1 MLIIIPLT
9 FCYTGAGESGKSTVL
24 KQMKLIHASGFD
36 DSERESFR
44 IIVFSNIML
53 AMQIIF
59 EVVEQLDIP
68 LENKSNAVNVSIG
81 YIQFV
86 ANLRFWFT

>member
-1 MLIIIPLT
+1 LLIIPLT

-44 IIVFSNIML
+44 IIVFSNIIL

-59 EVVEQLDIP
+59 EVLEQLSIP
-68 LENKSNAVNVSIG
+68 LENKANAVNV
-81 YIQFV
+81 FK
-86 ANLRFWFT
+86 LRMIPC